1 MGYPNS
7 PGHTPEI
14 SIDPRELK
22 QCSLEEPL
30 LDGYGV
36 ARPDRE
42 RQRRRKRR
50 RAPID
55 EAGDFDAALDR
66 ARREAAGDR
75 DRLLDGHAHNERVLP
90 GERDF
95 AEREE
100 GPIGLDLHGNARFA
114 QETLTKPR
122 LDCALELRRRTPCA
136 RTRPMSG
143 IEMSP
148 APSTEKELL
157 RLSWP
162 NTITRKRSPLP
173 RR

>member
-22 QCSLEEPL
+22 HCSLEEPL
-30 LDGYGV
+30 LNGYGV

-42 RQRRRKRR
+42 RQRRRKCRW
-50 RAPID
+50 ASIN

-95 AEREE
+95 AEHEE

-122 LDCALELRRRTPCA
+122 LDCALELRRRKPLRPHPPDERYRDIACA
-136 RTRPMSG
+136 VDRVGVAEIVLAEHDHPQA
-143 IEMSP
+143 I
-148 APSTEKELL
+148 AAA
-157 RLSWP
+157 
-162 NTITRKRSPLP
+162 
-173 RR
+173 